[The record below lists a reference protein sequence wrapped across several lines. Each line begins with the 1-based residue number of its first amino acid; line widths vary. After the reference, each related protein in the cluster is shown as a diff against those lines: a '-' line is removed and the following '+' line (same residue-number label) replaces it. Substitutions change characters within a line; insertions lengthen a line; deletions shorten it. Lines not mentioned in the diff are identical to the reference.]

1 MRVSGMALMSLG
13 FAVIGAWVVITALKW
28 PLMSG
33 IFVVIVGTSVCFMG
47 MFDFCVRLF
56 GDQSPK
62 ASFKFPE
69 DVDRALALRRVL
81 SGFLFIIG
89 FFLLIVFLGFPIAV
103 PLFVFL
109 YLKLQGE
116 KWRISLG
123 LSAAAWLC
131 FYGLFIYLL
140 KISFLEGWVQRWL
153 RTLGTG

>member
-1 MRVSGMALMSLG
+1 MRVSGMALMSLS
-13 FAVIGAWVVITALKW
+13 FVMLAAWVVITALKW

-33 IFVVIVGTSVCFMG
+33 IFVVIIGVSVFFMAR
-47 MFDFCVRLF
+47 FDFSLRLF
-56 GDQSPK
+56 GDKSSK

-69 DVDRALALRRVL
+69 NVDRALALRRVL

-109 YLKLQGE
+109 YLKLQRE
-116 KWRISLG
+116 KWGISLG

-153 RTLGTG
+153 RTLGAG